1 MKQVDLAKEIQKLLE
16 SKCKR
21 VPIDLG
27 LEVTEL
33 LKKLNYRPPKE
44 DRFIYEVNISELE
57 EPTLT
62 YYKIAR
68 SFWELARE
76 TFILKDKRV
85 PKTLE
90 HAKFID
96 WVDPIRLL
104 IEKDGHTIEETRE
117 VYAFL
122 KKDDFWRMNIR
133 VTSKLRLKSKNGDSY
148 FDEILIRIRNGENRK
163 CNKKSSIP
171 DNAEALSG
179 IIGRINET

>member
-1 MKQVDLAKEIQKLLE
+1 MKQVDLAKEIQRLLE
-16 SKCKR
+16 SKCKNI
-21 VPIDLG
+21 PIDLG

-68 SFWELARE
+68 SFWELTRE
-76 TFILKDKRV
+76 TFIIKGNRI

-90 HAKFID
+90 HAKYED
-96 WVDPIRLL
+96 WVDPIKLL
-104 IEKDGHTIEETRE
+104 IEKDGHTIEEIRE

-122 KKDDFWRMNIR
+122 KRDDFWRLNIR
-133 VTSKLRLKSKNGDSY
+133 ATSKLRKKSKNEDSY
-148 FDEILIRIRNGENRK
+148 FNELLIRNGENRK
-163 CNKKSSIP
+163 GNKKSSVP
-171 DNAEALSG
+171 DNTEALSG

>member
-1 MKQVDLAKEIQKLLE
+1 MKQVDLAKEIQRLLE
-16 SKCKR
+16 SKCKNI
-21 VPIDLG
+21 PIDLG

-33 LKKLNYRPPKE
+33 LKKLNYKPPKDE
-44 DRFIYEVNISELE
+44 RLIYEVVKEELK

-76 TFILKDKRV
+76 TFILKGNRI

-90 HAKFID
+90 HAKFED
-96 WVDPIRLL
+96 WVNPIRLL
-104 IEKDGHTIEETRE
+104 IEKDGHTIEEIRE

-122 KKDDFWRMNIR
+122 RKDDFWRTNVR
-133 VTSKLRLKSKNGDSY
+133 VTSKLRFKSRNGDSY
-148 FDEILIRIRNGENRK
+148 FDELLIRIRNGEDRK

-171 DNAEALSG
+171 DNTEALSG
-179 IIGRINET
+179 IIGRINQT